1 MMKRLKRFLRYQRNL
16 LKFQVERF
24 IVRGPF
30 HRLFVI
36 IVSIAFISISS
47 GILTFG
53 LIGGFPSVGDAIW
66 WAFLR
71 LTDPGYLGD
80 DNGLARRT
88 VSTVLTVLGYVFFL
102 GALVAIMTQW
112 LNQTL
117 NRLQSGFTPITQ
129 RGHIV
134 ILGWTPQTPI
144 LVQELVGSE
153 ARVKRFLSR
162 RGARQRLRIAILAE
176 AVNPEMVQE
185 LKERLGDR
193 WDHRQIIL
201 RSGTPLRVEHL
212 RRVDAFHAAAIII
225 PADDFS
231 AQDAE
236 LTDARAIKTL
246 LAIEH
251 SSRGAPVAE
260 KPRIVTELF
269 DAHKAGIARQAYTG
283 QLEILASD
291 AMISR
296 LLVQTI
302 RHPGLSYVY
311 SELLRHTD
319 GNELYVRE
327 CHECEGQSWSELQ
340 TQFTR
345 VIPIGVSYATYG
357 VYRTSLNPDPDTLIG
372 PDAHVIFLAPDYEA
386 TRIENQQPVKS
397 SSEYRLRLREIDL
410 RLNDPSVH
418 RRVLILGW
426 NRSTPALIQA
436 FDLMCGE
443 QFEVDILSSES
454 EAKRIR
460 ETVRYGVS
468 IEHLSLRHLEGDYT
482 SATDLSAVHPE
493 AYDHVLLL
501 AADWT
506 ASEAGSDARTI
517 LGFLVLQETLAG
529 KKERPLTLVELMDPA
544 NETLIERHPH
554 EVLVTPVMLSRLLTH
569 MTIRRE
575 LRSVFETLL
584 GAVGPKIVF
593 RPADEFGL
601 VHQSVGFKDLQR
613 KLAESGE
620 IPLGLYVQTHKNAN
634 AQIMLN
640 PDRDRRWTLQN
651 GDAIITLTKGDTSR
665 H

>member
-16 LKFQVERF
+16 MKFQVERF

-36 IVSIAFISISS
+36 IVGIALISISTG
-47 GILTFG
+47 GITFA
-53 LIGGFPSVGDAIW
+53 LVGGFPSIGDAIW

-80 DNGLARRT
+80 DNGLARRI
-88 VSTVLTVLGYVFFL
+88 VSTILTVLGYVVFL

-117 NRLQSGFTPITQ
+117 NQLQSGFTPIAQ

-134 ILGWTPQTPI
+134 ILGWTSQTPM

-162 RGARQRLRIAILAE
+162 RGERQRLRIAILAE
-176 AVNPEMVQE
+176 TVNPAMVQE
-185 LKERLGDR
+185 LKERLGAR

-231 AQDAE
+231 AQDADI
-236 LTDARAIKTL
+236 TDARAIKAL

-251 SSRGAPVAE
+251 SSRGASIEE
-260 KPRIVTELF
+260 KPRIVAELF
-269 DAHKAGIARQAYTG
+269 DAHKAPIARQAYTG
-283 QLEILASD
+283 QLEILSSD
-291 AMISR
+291 VMISR

-311 SELLRHTD
+311 SELLTHTD
-319 GNELYVRE
+319 GNEIYVSE
-327 CHECEGQSWSELQ
+327 CDGCEGLSWGELQ
-340 TQFTR
+340 AQFTR
-345 VIPIGVSYATYG
+345 VIPIGVSYATHG
-357 VYRTSLNPDPDTLIG
+357 VYRTALNPDSDTLIG

-386 TRIENQQPVKS
+386 TKPENQGPVKTKTD
-397 SSEYRLRLREIDL
+397 YRLRLREIVL
-410 RLNDPSVH
+410 RLHDPTVH

-436 FDLMCGE
+436 FDWMCGE

-454 EAKRIR
+454 EAERIR
-460 ETVRYGVS
+460 ATERYGVH
-468 IEHLSLRHLEGDYT
+468 IERLSLRHLEGDYT

-493 AYDHVLLL
+493 TYDHVLLL
-501 AADWT
+501 AVDWT
-506 ASEAGSDARTI
+506 VSEAESDARTI
-517 LGFLVLQETLAG
+517 LGFLVLQETLAH
-529 KKERPLTLVELMDPA
+529 KTKRPLTLVELMDPA
-544 NETLIERHPH
+544 NETLIERLPH
-554 EVLVTPVMLSRLLTH
+554 EVLVTPVILSRLLTH

-584 GAVGPKIVF
+584 GAVGPGIVF

-601 VHQSVGFKDLQR
+601 VNHTIGFEDLQR

-620 IPLGLYVQTHKNAN
+620 LPLGLYVQTHKDSK
-634 AQIMLN
+634 AQIVLN
-640 PDRDRRWTLQN
+640 PDRDRRWTLQS
-651 GDAIITLTKGDTSR
+651 GDAIITLTKG
-665 H
+665 